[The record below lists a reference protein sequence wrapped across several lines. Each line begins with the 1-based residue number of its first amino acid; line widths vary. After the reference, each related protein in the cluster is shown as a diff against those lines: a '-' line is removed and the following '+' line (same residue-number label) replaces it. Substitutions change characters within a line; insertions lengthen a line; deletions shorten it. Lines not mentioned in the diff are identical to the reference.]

1 MSARSANIHAT
12 AIVVGTTGLVF
23 LGPSGSGKSQLAFD
37 CLTEARLHG
46 HFAALVADDQVF
58 VSRFGAHLVASRPAT
73 IRDLIE
79 LRHGGIA
86 RIGSI
91 PRAVLHY
98 AIIPVDRLSVERLPP
113 GKARA
118 NLLGDM
124 SLPRLQV
131 PTDLRLPFSFIN
143 ALILS

>member
-1 MSARSANIHAT
+1 MSPQGANIHAT

-37 CLTEARLHG
+37 CLAEARLHG

-58 VSRFGAHLVASRPAT
+58 ISRFGTHVVASRPAT
-73 IRDLIE
+73 IRDIIE

-86 RIGSI
+86 RVVSI

-98 AIIPVDRLSVERLPP
+98 AVLPVERQNAERMPP
-113 GKARA
+113 ESRG
-118 NLLGDM
+118 
-124 SLPRLQV
+124 
-131 PTDLRLPFSFIN
+131 
-143 ALILS
+143 